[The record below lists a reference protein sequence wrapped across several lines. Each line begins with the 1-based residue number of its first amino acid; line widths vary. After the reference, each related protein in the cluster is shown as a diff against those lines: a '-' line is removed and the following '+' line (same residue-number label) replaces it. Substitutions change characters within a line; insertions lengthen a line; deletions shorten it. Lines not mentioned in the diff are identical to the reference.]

1 MEIKIPPEEIL
12 KIFDKLGEGIF
23 LFDENKKILFFNGK
37 AKEIFNLKE
46 DILGKNVEEF
56 LKFPDLKYLFY
67 LLAEEK
73 KEIEKKEIEI
83 REDLVLRVKSFPII
97 DENKKMKSFLIL
109 EEITKER
116 EAEKMK
122 TYFVTIASHQLRTP
136 ISGIK
141 WIFESLLQNKNFNQE
156 DQKALL
162 EGFNLVKRISF
173 IVDQLLT
180 VVKID
185 EGRFHYKF
193 TSENI
198 EKIVKNILESYQR
211 EIEKKQLLVELSTP
225 PKKLP
230 SLKIDREKIS
240 FVIEILLD
248 NAIRYT
254 PPKGIISIN
263 LSANTEFLFSIKD
276 TGIGIPES
284 EKENIFKKFFRASN
298 AIKMETEGNG
308 LGLYIAK
315 KIIENHQGKIWFE
328 SEERKGTT
336 FYFSLPIKK

>member
-1 MEIKIPPEEIL
+1 MEIKIPSEEIL
-12 KIFDKLGEGIF
+12 KIFDKLEESIF
-23 LFDENKKILFFNGK
+23 LFDENKKVLFFNTK
-37 AKEIFNLKE
+37 AKETFNLKE
-46 DILGKNVEEF
+46 DILGKDIEEF

-67 LLAEEK
+67 LLEK
-73 KEIEKKEIEI
+73 EKEIEKKEIEI
-83 REDLVLRVKSFPII
+83 REDLVSRVTSFPMA
-97 DENKKMKSFLIL
+97 DENKKMKTFLIL
-109 EEITKER
+109 DNITKER

-122 TYFVTIASHQLRTP
+122 TYFATIASHQLRTP

-141 WIFESLLQNKNFNQE
+141 WIFETLLKNENFNQE
-156 DQKALL
+156 EQKSLL
-162 EGFNLVKRISF
+162 EGLKLTQKISF
-173 IVDQLLT
+173 IIDQLLT

-185 EGRFHYKF
+185 EGKFRYKF

-198 EKIVKNILESYQR
+198 EKIVKTLIESYQR
-211 EIEKKQLLVELSTP
+211 EIEKKQLLVEVSTFSS
-225 PKKLP
+225 KFP

-240 FVIEILLD
+240 LVIEILLD

-254 PPKGIISIN
+254 PPNGIISIN
-263 LSANTEFLFSIKD
+263 LSANREFLFSIKD
-276 TGIGIPES
+276 TGIGIPEN

-328 SEERKGTT
+328 SKEGKGTI